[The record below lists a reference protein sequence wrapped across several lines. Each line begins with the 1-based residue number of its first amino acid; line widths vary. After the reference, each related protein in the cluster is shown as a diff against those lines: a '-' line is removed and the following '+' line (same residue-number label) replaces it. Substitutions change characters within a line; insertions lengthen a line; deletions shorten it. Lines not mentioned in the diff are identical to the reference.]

1 MKNSFKILSLIFALV
16 LLFTSIPL
24 TASAR
29 SIEEIEAEIAANEKE
44 LEEIAKNMES
54 KEEYIDALEK
64 QNKALDAQ
72 VAALEEKIAPIQKKI
87 NELDAEI
94 TELETSI
101 ATLESEIATIDAQ
114 IAEQNVIIDETY
126 ELLSKRLRAAYMAGE
141 TSELEIFLSATDFQD
156 FLNRTELIRQVSKH
170 DTDIVKDLEEQ
181 IDSLNKMVEDL
192 TSKRNTLDESRQK
205 LESDKAERESEKAVF
220 DVEKAKLE
228 KAIAK
233 NEANIKKQ
241 NELIGSLNQ
250 DSAYVQKLINQ
261 ALKEKEEA
269 SKELDKDIGN
279 SGTSGSGT
287 VDGSTEHGFKLSS
300 KGTICPIQESGVKY
314 SANFAQHCSRGT
326 ASVDL
331 VSYKNRYVSN
341 SFGSGTYWTTWGAN
355 LYAMADGVVV
365 KSTYVSS
372 TYGHYVSIDHGN
384 GLNTTY
390 AHMSVRNVSVG
401 QTVQQGQIIGKVGNT
416 GNCWPRPSSQNPAAG
431 AHLHLEVRVNGN
443 RVNPEPYIPI
453 PVNS

>member
-1 MKNSFKILSLIFALV
+1 MKNSVKFLSVLFAV
-16 LLFTSIPL
+16 VMLFSSFTFP
-24 TASAR
+24 TSAR
-29 SIEEIEAEIAANEKE
+29 SLADIEAEIAKNEKE
-44 LEEIAKNMES
+44 LEQMGNKGDKISRVE
-54 KEEYIDALEK
+54 ALEK
-64 QNKALDAQ
+64 QNKAIDEQ
-72 VAALEEKIAPIQKKI
+72 IKALEEKIAPKQKKI
-87 NELDAEI
+87 DELNVEI
-94 TELETSI
+94 AELETNI
-101 ATLESEIATIDAQ
+101 AALENEITTIDAQ

-156 FLNRTELIRQVSKH
+156 FLNRTEMIRQISKH
-170 DTDIVKDLEEQ
+170 DTAIVSDLEEQ
-181 IDSLNKMVEDL
+181 IDGLNKMVEDL
-192 TSKRNTLDESRQK
+192 TAKRNELDKSRQK
-205 LESDKAERESEKAVF
+205 LEADKAERESELAVLEQ
-220 DVEKAKLE
+220 EKAKKE

-233 NEANIKKQ
+233 NEAIIKEQ
-241 NELIGSLNQ
+241 NEIIGKFDQ
-250 DSAYVQKLINQ
+250 KSAYIQKLMEEARI
-261 ALKEKEEA
+261 AKEKESQEI
-269 SKELDKDIGN
+269 DKDVGN
-279 SGTSGSGT
+279 SGSSGNGTVSGSTG
-287 VDGSTEHGFKLSS
+287 HGFKLSS

-314 SANFAQHCSRGT
+314 SANFASHSARGT

-390 AHMSVRNVSVG
+390 AHMSTRSVTVG
-401 QTVQQGQIIGKVGNT
+401 QTVKQGQIIGKVGNT
-416 GNCWPRPSSQNPAAG
+416 GNCWPRPNSSNPAAG

-453 PVNS
+453 PVN

>member
-1 MKNSFKILSLIFALV
+1 MKTSLKILSVLFAFV
-16 LLFTSIPL
+16 MLFSSFTFP
-24 TASAR
+24 TSAR
-29 SIEEIEAEIAANEKE
+29 SLADIEAEIEKNEKE
-44 LEEIAKNMES
+44 LEQMGNRG
-54 KEEYIDALEK
+54 DRVDTLEK
-64 QNKALDAQ
+64 IAEQRKVLDEQ
-72 VAALEEKIAPIQKKI
+72 VQAIEDKIAPIQKNI
-87 NELDAEI
+87 DELNVQIE
-94 TELETSI
+94 ELESKI
-101 ATLESEIATIDAQ
+101 ATLETEIATIDAQ

-156 FLNRTELIRQVSKH
+156 FLNRTEMIRQISKH
-170 DTDIVKDLEEQ
+170 DTTIVSDLEEQ
-181 IDSLNKMVEDL
+181 IDGLNKMVEDL
-192 TSKRNTLDESRQK
+192 TTKRNDLDKSRQK
-205 LESDKAERESEKAVF
+205 LEADKAQREAEKAVYEQ
-220 DVEKAKLE
+220 EKAKKE
-228 KAIAK
+228 KAIAQNIAYERK
-233 NEANIKKQ
+233 ENEI
-241 NELIGSLNQ
+241 IGKMDQ
-250 DSAYVQKLINQ
+250 KSAYIQKLMEEARI
-261 ALKEKEEA
+261 AKEKESQEI
-269 SKELDKDIGN
+269 DKDVGN
-279 SGTSGSGT
+279 SGSSGSGT
-287 VDGSTEHGFKLSS
+287 VSGSTGHGFKLSS

-314 SANFAQHCSRGT
+314 SANFASHSARGT

-390 AHMSVRNVSVG
+390 AHMSSRSVTVG
-401 QTVQQGQIIGKVGNT
+401 QTVKQGQIIGKVGNT
-416 GNCWPRPSSQNPAAG
+416 GNCWPRPNSSNPAAG

-453 PVNS
+453 PVN

>member
-1 MKNSFKILSLIFALV
+1 MKNSFKLLSVLFALV
-16 LLFTSIPL
+16 ILFSSFTFP
-24 TASAR
+24 TSAR
-29 SIEEIEAEIAANEKE
+29 SIEEIEAEIAANEKK
-44 LEEIAKNMES
+44 LEELAKQKDK
-54 KEEYIDALEK
+54 KEDYIEALEE

-72 VAALEEKIAPIQKKI
+72 VAEIEKQVAPIKAKIEELDEEIKGLEEGIKALE
-87 NELDAEI
+87 
-94 TELETSI
+94 T
-101 ATLESEIATIDAQ
+101 EIAKVDAQ

-156 FLNRTELIRQVSKH
+156 FLNRTEMIRQISKH
-170 DTDIVKDLEEQ
+170 DTAIVSDLEEQ
-181 IDSLNKMVEDL
+181 IDELNKMVEDL
-192 TSKRNTLDESRQK
+192 TTKRNDLDKSRQK
-205 LESDKAERESEKAVF
+205 LESDKAQRESEKAVY
-220 DVEKAKLE
+220 DEQ
-228 KAIAK
+228 IAK
-233 NEANIKKQ
+233 KEKVIAQNEANIKKQ
-241 NELIGSLNQ
+241 NEAIGSLNQ
-250 DSAYVQKLINQ
+250 ESAYVKKLMEK
-261 ALKEKEEA
+261 ARLEKEEA

-279 SGTSGSGT
+279 SGSSGSGT
-287 VDGSTEHGFKLSS
+287 VSGSTGHGFKLSS

-314 SANFAQHCSRGT
+314 SANFASHSARGT

-341 SFGSGTYWTTWGAN
+341 SFGSGTYWTTWGAD

-390 AHMSVRNVSVG
+390 AHMSSRSVTVG
-401 QTVQQGQIIGKVGNT
+401 QTVKQGQKIGKVGNT
-416 GNCWPRPSSQNPAAG
+416 GNCWPRPTSSNPAAG

-453 PVNS
+453 PVN

>member
-1 MKNSFKILSLIFALV
+1 MKNSVKFLSVLFAV
-16 LLFTSIPL
+16 VMLFSSFTFP
-24 TASAR
+24 TSAR
-29 SIEEIEAEIAANEKE
+29 SLADIEAEIAKNEKE
-44 LEEIAKNMES
+44 LEQMGNKGDKISRVE
-54 KEEYIDALEK
+54 ALEK
-64 QNKALDAQ
+64 QNKAIDEQ
-72 VAALEEKIAPIQKKI
+72 IKALEEKIAPKQKKI
-87 NELDAEI
+87 DELNVEI
-94 TELETSI
+94 AELETNI
-101 ATLESEIATIDAQ
+101 AALENEITTIDAQ

-156 FLNRTELIRQVSKH
+156 FLNRTEMIRQISKH
-170 DTDIVKDLEEQ
+170 DTAIVSDLEEQ
-181 IDSLNKMVEDL
+181 IDGLNKMVEDL
-192 TSKRNTLDESRQK
+192 TAKRNELDKSRQK
-205 LESDKAERESEKAVF
+205 LEADKAERESELAVLEQ
-220 DVEKAKLE
+220 EKAKKE

-233 NEANIKKQ
+233 NEAIIKEQ
-241 NELIGSLNQ
+241 NEIIGKFDQ
-250 DSAYVQKLINQ
+250 KSAYIQKLMEEARI
-261 ALKEKEEA
+261 AKEKESQEI
-269 SKELDKDIGN
+269 DKDVGN
-279 SGTSGSGT
+279 SGSSGSGT
-287 VDGSTEHGFKLSS
+287 VSGSTGHGFKLSS

-314 SANFAQHCSRGT
+314 SANFASHSARGT

-384 GLNTTY
+384 GLNTLY
-390 AHMSVRNVSVG
+390 AHMSSRNVTVG
-401 QTVQQGQIIGKVGNT
+401 QTVKQGQIIGKVGNT
-416 GNCWPRPSSQNPAAG
+416 GNCWPRPTSSNPAAG

-453 PVNS
+453 PVN

>member
-1 MKNSFKILSLIFALV
+1 MKISFKILSVIFAFAI
-16 LLFTSIPL
+16 LFASIPFS
-24 TASAR
+24 ASAR
-29 SIEEIEAEIAANEKE
+29 SIEEIEAEIAKNEKE
-44 LEEIAKNMES
+44 LEEIASKKEN
-54 KEEYIDALEK
+54 KEEYIEKLEE

-72 VAALEEKIAPIQKKI
+72 IVALEEKIAPIQKKI
-87 NELDAEI
+87 DELDSEI

-101 ATLESEIATIDAQ
+101 KTLESEIATIDAQ
-114 IAEQNVIIDETY
+114 IAEQNVEIDATY

-170 DTDIVKDLEEQ
+170 DTDIVKELEEQ

-192 TSKRNTLDESRQK
+192 TSKRNTLDESKQK

-220 DVEKAKLE
+220 DTEKAKLE

-250 DSAYVQKLINQ
+250 DSAYVQKLINK
-261 ALKEKEEA
+261 ALQEKEEA
-269 SKELDKDIGN
+269 SKEIDKDIGN
-279 SGTSGSGT
+279 SGSSGSGT
-287 VDGSTEHGFKLSS
+287 VSGSTDHGYTLSS

-314 SANFAQHCSRGT
+314 SANFASHSARGT

-355 LYAMADGVVV
+355 LHAMADGVVV
-365 KSTYVSS
+365 KSTYASS

-390 AHMSVRNVSVG
+390 AHMSSRSVSVG
-401 QTVQQGQIIGKVGNT
+401 QTVKQGQIIGKVGNT
-416 GNCWPRPSSQNPAAG
+416 GNCWPRPTSSNPAAG
-431 AHLHLEVRVNGN
+431 SHLHLEVRINGK

-453 PVNS
+453 PVN

>member
-1 MKNSFKILSLIFALV
+1 MLFA
-16 LLFTSIPL
+16 SIPFS
-24 TASAR
+24 ASAR
-29 SIEEIEAEIAANEKE
+29 SLEDIEAEIAKNEKE
-44 LEEIAKNMES
+44 LEEIAKKTEN
-54 KEEYIDALEK
+54 KEEYIEKLEK

-72 VAALEEKIAPIQKKI
+72 IAALEEKIAPIQKKI
-87 NELDAEI
+87 DELDAEI
-94 TELETSI
+94 TELETGI

-114 IAEQNVIIDETY
+114 IAEQNVEIDATY

-170 DTDIVKDLEEQ
+170 DTDIVKDLEAQ
-181 IDSLNKMVEDL
+181 ISELNKMVEDL
-192 TSKRNTLDESRQK
+192 TAKRNTLDESRQK
-205 LESDKAERESEKAVF
+205 LESDKAERESERAVF

-228 KAIAK
+228 KSIAK

-250 DSAYVQKLINQ
+250 DSAYVQKLINK

-269 SKELDKDIGN
+269 SKELDKDLGN
-279 SGTSGSGT
+279 SGSSGDGSVSGST
-287 VDGSTEHGFKLSS
+287 NHGFKLSS

-314 SANFAQHCSRGT
+314 SANFASHSARGT

-341 SFGSGTYWTTWGAN
+341 SHGSGTFWTTWGAD

-365 KSTYVSS
+365 KSTYASS

-390 AHMSVRNVSVG
+390 AHMSSRSVSVG
-401 QTVQQGQIIGKVGNT
+401 QTVKQGQIIGKVGNT
-416 GNCWPRPSSQNPAAG
+416 GNCWPRPSSSNPAAG
-431 AHLHLEVRVNGN
+431 SHLHLEVRVNGS

-453 PVNS
+453 PVN

>member
-1 MKNSFKILSLIFALV
+1 MKISLKILSLIFAFV
-16 LLFTSIPL
+16 LLFTSIPF

-29 SIEEIEAEIAANEKE
+29 SIEEIEAEIAANEKK
-44 LEEIAKNMES
+44 LEQYANSKES
-54 KEEYIDALEK
+54 KEEYIEALEE
-64 QNKALDAQ
+64 QNKAYDAQ
-72 VAALEEKIAPIQKKI
+72 IAALEEKIAPIQKKI

-94 TELETSI
+94 TELETNI

-114 IAEQNVIIDETY
+114 IAEQNVEIDATY

-170 DTDIVKDLEEQ
+170 DTDIVKELEEQ
-181 IDSLNKMVEDL
+181 IDSLNEMVEEL
-192 TSKRNTLDESRQK
+192 TAKRNTLDESRQK

-228 KAIAK
+228 KSIAK

-250 DSAYVQKLINQ
+250 DSAYVQKLINN

-269 SKELDKDIGN
+269 SKDLDKDIGN
-279 SGTSGSGT
+279 SGSSGSGT

-314 SANFAQHCSRGT
+314 SANFASHSARGT

-341 SFGSGTYWTTWGAN
+341 SHGSGTFWTTWGAD

-372 TYGHYVSIDHGN
+372 TYGNYVSIDHGN

-390 AHMSVRNVSVG
+390 AHMSSRSVSVG
-401 QTVQQGQIIGKVGNT
+401 QTVKQGQIIGKVGNT
-416 GNCWPRPSSQNPAAG
+416 GNCWPRPTSANPAAG
-431 AHLHLEVRVNGN
+431 AHLHLEVRVNGS

-453 PVNS
+453 PVN

>member
-1 MKNSFKILSLIFALV
+1 MLFA
-16 LLFTSIPL
+16 SIPFS
-24 TASAR
+24 ASAR
-29 SIEEIEAEIAANEKE
+29 SIEEIEAEIAANEKK
-44 LEEIAKNMES
+44 LEQYANSKAN
-54 KEEYIDALEK
+54 KEEYIETLEK

-72 VAALEEKIAPIQKKI
+72 IAAIEEKIAPIQKKI

-94 TELETSI
+94 TELEKSI

-114 IAEQNVIIDETY
+114 IAEQNVEIDATY

-170 DTDIVKDLEEQ
+170 DTDIVKGLEEQ

-192 TSKRNTLDESRQK
+192 TAKRNTLDESRQK
-205 LESDKAERESEKAVF
+205 LESDKAERESEKAVY
-220 DVEKAKLE
+220 DTEKAKLE

-250 DSAYVQKLINQ
+250 DSAYVQKLINK

-269 SKELDKDIGN
+269 SKEIDKDIGN
-279 SGTSGSGT
+279 SGSSGDGT
-287 VDGSTEHGFKLSS
+287 VSGSTEHGYTLSS

-314 SANFAQHCSRGT
+314 SANFASHSARGT

-355 LYAMADGVVV
+355 LHAMADGVVV
-365 KSTYVSS
+365 KSTYASS

-401 QTVQQGQIIGKVGNT
+401 QTVKQGQIIGKVGNT
-416 GNCWPRPSSQNPAAG
+416 GNCWPRPNSQNPAAG
-431 AHLHLEVRVNGN
+431 AHLHLEVRVNGS

-453 PVNS
+453 PVN

>member
-1 MKNSFKILSLIFALV
+1 MKTSLKILSVLFAIV
-16 LLFTSIPL
+16 ILFSSFTFP
-24 TASAR
+24 TSAR
-29 SIEEIEAEIAANEKE
+29 SLEDIEAEIAKNEKE
-44 LEEIAKNMES
+44 LDRLANEKNK
-54 KEEYIDALEK
+54 KEDYIEALEE

-72 VAALEEKIAPIQKKI
+72 IAEIERQAAPTIAKIQELDEEIKTLETQITALE
-87 NELDAEI
+87 
-94 TELETSI
+94 T
-101 ATLESEIATIDAQ
+101 EIATIDAQ
-114 IAEQNVIIDETY
+114 IAEQNVKIDETY

-156 FLNRTELIRQVSKH
+156 FLNRTEMIRQISKH
-170 DTDIVKDLEEQ
+170 DTAIVSDLEEQ
-181 IDSLNKMVEDL
+181 IDGLNKMVEDL
-192 TSKRNTLDESRQK
+192 TTKRNDLDKSRQK
-205 LESDKAERESEKAVF
+205 LESDKAQRESEKAVY
-220 DVEKAKLE
+220 DQQIAKKE

-241 NELIGSLNQ
+241 NEAIGSLNQ
-250 DSAYVQKLINQ
+250 QSSYVQKLMEK
-261 ALKEKEEA
+261 ARLEKEEA

-279 SGTSGSGT
+279 SGSSGSGT
-287 VDGSTEHGFKLSS
+287 VSGSTGHGFKLSS

-314 SANFAQHCSRGT
+314 SANFASHSARGT

-390 AHMSVRNVSVG
+390 AHMSSRSVTVG
-401 QTVQQGQIIGKVGNT
+401 QTVKQGQIIGRVGNT
-416 GNCWPRPSSQNPAAG
+416 GNCWPRPNSSNPAAG
-431 AHLHLEVRVNGN
+431 AHLHLEVRVNGK

-453 PVNS
+453 PVN